1 MNTTYL
7 QPSNASTLVTSK
19 GNSGLTMAQAIAE
32 SKPLAE
38 CSLKEIGE
46 ALEREWVLTSASI
59 GHKFDA
65 IAFQSIIEET
75 TKNLRAEFKHMRLS
89 ELAIM
94 GSKGRA
100 LKFGEF
106 THVSPVLFMKW
117 CEAYMKLDERFEA
130 HREAVKPVIQEPT
143 LTPEEND
150 ALNLKAVISE
160 LENPTNLN
168 EHSIGMKASF
178 LDFCIRKKYIEPD
191 QLFSLK
197 AISHFKAI
205 LATKTVRSI
214 QDTTHE
220 AKARQSAAIAL
231 NSAGIYTRKQLES
244 YNPTEIERKVFESVA
259 KDAKAAMF
267 DEFREM
273 LKNKLCK
280 S

>member
-7 QPSNASTLVTSK
+7 QPKSDLTLATYAE
-19 GNSGLTMAQAIAE
+19 NSSLTMAQAIAE
-32 SKPLAE
+32 SKPLSE
-38 CSLKEIGE
+38 CD
-46 ALEREWVLTSASI
+46 LESIIFAFETEWKLTSAAI
-59 GHKFDA
+59 GHKFDIA
-65 IAFQSIIEET
+65 AFQLIAEET
-75 TKNLRAEFKHMRLS
+75 AKNLRTEFKHMRLS
-89 ELAIM
+89 ELALM

-130 HREAVKPVIQEPT
+130 HREAVKPVIQEQA
-143 LTPEEND
+143 LTQEEND

-160 LENPTNLN
+160 LENPTKQN

-191 QLFSLK
+191 QLFSLQ

-214 QDTTHE
+214 QDTSHD
-220 AKARQSAAIAL
+220 AKARQNAAIAL

-244 YNPTEIERKVFESVA
+244 YSPTETERKVFESVA